1 MPFLFPMNLLA
12 AVEAHVRAHY
22 AAHFP
27 AELCYHDIA
36 HTERVVR
43 ACNIICDHCEVDEG
57 LRLHLLVAA
66 WFHDAGYFAG
76 AEGHEQRGAALA
88 RAFAQEHA
96 KAALDPDELERLI
109 LATSVHHTPTD
120 LAERIISDADL
131 HYLGQTAFFEHGDL
145 LRHEWDHYSDTPLT
159 DEQWYRT
166 NIAFLEH
173 HTYYTP
179 FAQRTYGPAKYYNLK
194 AITRRLEQL
203 LAAADR
209 PDADRV

>member
-1 MPFLFPMNLLA
+1 MNLLA

-22 AAHFP
+22 ASHFP
-27 AELCYHDIA
+27 EELCYHDIT

-43 ACNIICDHCEVDEG
+43 ACQIISDHCEVDEQ
-57 LRLHLLVAA
+57 LRTHLVVAA
-66 WFHDAGYFAG
+66 WFHDAGYHMG
-76 AEGHEQRGAALA
+76 AEGHEQRGADLA
-88 RAFAQEHA
+88 TAYAQAHPEA
-96 KAALDPDELERLI
+96 GLDTSELTRLI
-109 LATSVHHTPTD
+109 LATSVNHHPTD

-145 LRHEWDHYSDTPLT
+145 LRREWDNYSDTPLT

-203 LAAADR
+203 LAADGSA
-209 PDADRV
+209 AGSL